1 MFCTFKLRFAVNI
14 LAFFCRGN
22 YFGSFSQTWVNFCPN
37 HLVTLL
43 FTLLLLVETA
53 AVYKKRARCFDLKR
67 KSEGTFTR
75 AFSRSDA
82 VWAGSV
88 LLASL
93 SITILNDGNVSV
105 FKQCEGYRHF

>member
-1 MFCTFKLRFAVNI
+1 MFWIFKFRFAVNI
-14 LAFFCRGN
+14 LAFFVAAN
-22 YFGSFSQTWVNFCPN
+22 YLAPFSQTWVNFCPN

-53 AVYKKRARCFDLKR
+53 AIYKKRARCFDLKR

-88 LLASL
+88 LPASL
-93 SITILNDGNVSV
+93 SIMI
-105 FKQCEGYRHF
+105 